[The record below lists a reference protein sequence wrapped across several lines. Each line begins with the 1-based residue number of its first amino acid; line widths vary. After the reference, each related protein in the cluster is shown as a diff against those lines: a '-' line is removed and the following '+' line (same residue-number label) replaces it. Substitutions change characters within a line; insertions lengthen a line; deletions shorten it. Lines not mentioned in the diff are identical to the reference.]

1 MDLVSYVKEQ
11 HPMFKAVDE
20 GHVNWEQESQFAI
33 QSLQRNEYLAKIAT
47 SSPWSL
53 QNAIVNVG
61 AIGIS
66 LNPALKHAYLVPR
79 RGEVCL
85 DISYMGLLHLAK
97 ESGTIVFGQAR
108 LVYDK
113 DEYVNMGID
122 QAPVHRANTFGDRG
136 ELVGVY
142 CTVKLP
148 TGEYLTEEM
157 SKAEI
162 EKIRASSPAKDSPW
176 VNWYEEMARK
186 SVVKRASKYWSAG
199 NRVAMAV
206 ETLNSH
212 EGLEEKVTNPEPE
225 YYDED
230 LFTKNYEKWCEILSN
245 GTKSFDELVAII
257 ETRAPLTD
265 IQKASLEAVMTPE
278 DMKEAI
284 EKEMESDA

>member
-1 MDLVSYVKEQ
+1 MDLVSYVKDQ

-33 QSLQRNEYLAKIAT
+33 QSLQKNEYLAKIAT
-47 SSPWSL
+47 QSPWSL

-108 LVYDK
+108 LVYEK
-113 DEYVNMGID
+113 DQYENQGID
-122 QAPVHRANTFGDRG
+122 KAPVHKANTFGERG
-136 ELVGVY
+136 SLVGVY

-148 TGEYLTEEM
+148 SGEYLTEEM
-157 SKAEI
+157 SVAEI
-162 EKIRASSPAKDSPW
+162 EKIRQSSPAKDSPW

-199 NRVAMAV
+199 NRIAMAV

-212 EGLEEKVTNPEPE
+212 EGLEEKVINPEPE
-225 YYDED
+225 QPEFYDEE
-230 LFTKNYEKWCEILSN
+230 LFTKNYEKWCEILTT
-245 GTKSFDELVAII
+245 GRKTVEDLIALI
-257 ETRAPLTD
+257 ETRAKLTD
-265 IQKASLEAVMTPE
+265 IQKASLEAVMEGETN
-278 DMKEAI
+278 
-284 EKEMESDA
+284 DA

>member
-1 MDLVSYVKEQ
+1 MDLVSYVKDQ

-33 QSLQRNEYLAKIAT
+33 QSLQKNEYLAKIAT
-47 SSPWSL
+47 QSPWSL

-108 LVYDK
+108 LVYEK
-113 DEYVNMGID
+113 DQYENQGID
-122 QAPVHRANTFGDRG
+122 KAPVHKANTFGERG
-136 ELVGVY
+136 SLVGVY

-148 TGEYLTEEM
+148 SGEYLTEEM
-157 SKAEI
+157 SVAEI
-162 EKIRASSPAKDSPW
+162 EKIRQSSPAKDSPW

-206 ETLNSH
+206 EALNSH
-212 EGLEEKVTNPEPE
+212 EGLEEKVINPEPE
-225 YYDED
+225 QPEFYDEE
-230 LFTKNYEKWCEILSN
+230 LFTKNYEKWCEILTT
-245 GTKSFDELVAII
+245 GRKTVEDLIALI
-257 ETRAPLTD
+257 ETRAKLTD
-265 IQKASLEAVMTPE
+265 IQKASLEAVMEGETN
-278 DMKEAI
+278 
-284 EKEMESDA
+284 DA